1 MENLLKLKML
11 KERMNGLTSLD
22 LATQIKKNKISKEIQ
37 LLELKLKS
45 QAIY

>member
-1 MENLLKLKML
+1 MRNIIKLNML
-11 KERMNGLTSLD
+11 KERMNGLSSLD

-45 QAIY
+45 QADY